1 MCQVNIKRSVAFL
14 KQENIS
20 LSLKNEKW
28 IRIKKNLTK
37 NYAQKYSQY
46 ILHIAI
52 EAFIIVATILI
63 IFHDEI

>member
-37 NYAQKYSQY
+37 NYAQKYLQEY
-46 ILHIAI
+46 IYYTLELRH
-52 EAFIIVATILI
+52 LSS
-63 IFHDEI
+63 

>member
-1 MCQVNIKRSVAFL
+1 MSQVNIKRSVAFL

-37 NYAQKYSQY
+37 NYAQKYLQEY
-46 ILHIAI
+46 IYYTLELRH
-52 EAFIIVATILI
+52 LSS
-63 IFHDEI
+63 